1 MPQSLDQP
9 AWLEKAWAELGQHEM
24 PGPDANPRIRDLFAD
39 AGHPEIVS
47 DEVAWCAAFVSACLE
62 RAQTPSTHSLLAR
75 SYLDWGDALPE
86 PRFGAIAVFSRD
98 PDPSSSRSEASIMLG
113 HVGFLI
119 GATAD
124 TLLLLGGNQHN
135 AVTVAPFP
143 KSRLLSLRW
152 PSIPSPRSSRG
163 EGEGEG
169 RQRSEGEGRQQVQ
182 SQATRRAP
190 PSAPDAG
197 SLFPS
202 ALAHVLE
209 MEGGYTDDPADPGGP
224 TNFGI
229 TLADYARYLHAPVNP
244 ITRDDLIAGLKTI
257 PAVQVRAIYETF
269 YWTPAG
275 CVSLPPP
282 LAFFHFDTAV
292 NMGTG
297 TAIRMLQTA
306 LRVTIDGEI
315 GPATISSAT
324 RAGPAAC
331 LDAYAA
337 LRRLRYRSLSTFDRF
352 GRGWLARVETTL
364 ARSKAL
370 ISKGSNMTP
379 DQSFPVSPK
388 WWGQS
393 LTIWGAVVTGLAA
406 VLPALGPAVG
416 LDVTPAAVHTAAD
429 QIGAIVQALAG
440 LAGTLTAIYGR
451 VRATQPLQQ
460 RLVTLKL

>member
-1 MPQSLDQP
+1 ML
-9 AWLEKAWAELGQHEM
+9 
-24 PGPDANPRIRDLFAD
+24 
-39 AGHPEIVS
+39 
-47 DEVAWCAAFVSACLE
+47 
-62 RAQTPSTHSLLAR
+62 
-75 SYLDWGDALPE
+75 
-86 PRFGAIAVFSRD
+86 SRD
-98 PDPSSSRSEASIMLG
+98 PDPTQG
-113 HVGFLI
+113 HVGLYL
-119 GATAD
+119 GETS
-124 TLLLLGGNQHN
+124 TSLLLLGGNQHN
-135 AVTVAPFP
+135 AVSVAAFP
-143 KSRLLSLRW
+143 KSRLLGLRW
-152 PSIPSPRSSRG
+152 PSVERVAVTPPPAG
-163 EGEGEG
+163 
-169 RQRSEGEGRQQVQ
+169 
-182 SQATRRAP
+182 AP
-190 PSAPDAG
+190 AAVPDP
-197 SLFPS
+197 LFEQ